1 MKNSDVFNIVA
12 FEVFHRCSDSFPIP
26 AELSTNEIAQDVFG
40 YFDMSDN
47 ESILAEQVDKVF
59 DVVNYATDWLIT
71 EGFLQDRGSSDD
83 GFVVTF
89 TLQGLNAV
97 NKTPHSIEAQSSFK
111 DVFINGL
118 AGMPFATAAGLMVE
132 LFKGGN

>member
-12 FEVFHRCSDSFPIP
+12 FEIFHRCSDSFPIP
-26 AELSTNEIAQDVFG
+26 VGFDANEIAQDVFG
-40 YFDMSDN
+40 YFDMSNN
-47 ESILAEQVDKVF
+47 ESILELQVDKIF
-59 DVVNYATDWLIT
+59 DVVNHASDWLIR

-118 AGMPFATAAGLMVE
+118 VGVPFATAAGLMVE